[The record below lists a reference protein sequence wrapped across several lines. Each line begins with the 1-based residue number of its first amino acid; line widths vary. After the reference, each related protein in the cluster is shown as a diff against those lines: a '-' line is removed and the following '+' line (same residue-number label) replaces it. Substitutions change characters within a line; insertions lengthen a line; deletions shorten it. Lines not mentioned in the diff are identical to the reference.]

1 MHKIGRNEI
10 FPCQAARMGH
20 CRRLIRAVNGR
31 VAPRTGFIAN
41 VLALRGGARC
51 GHAHARSWRQ
61 ETRCQHNGC
70 DHAFVRWEHKHCS
83 WSAYILVASRGKA
96 AIETKAVE
104 GRKEGV
110 TDPLHSKRNG
120 SALESKFN
128 PEVQLPH

>member
-1 MHKIGRNEI
+1 
-10 FPCQAARMGH
+10 
-20 CRRLIRAVNGR
+20 
-31 VAPRTGFIAN
+31 
-41 VLALRGGARC
+41 
-51 GHAHARSWRQ
+51 
-61 ETRCQHNGC
+61 
-70 DHAFVRWEHKHCS
+70 KHCS

-128 PEVQLPH
+128 PEVQLPHRSVGIEVLDDTTVRAVNGVIRGAKVNLVEVIKGFGAELLSYALSKHEVLKQR

>member
-1 MHKIGRNEI
+1 
-10 FPCQAARMGH
+10 CSAARPGVGG
-20 CRRLIRAVNGR
+20 RA
-31 VAPRTGFIAN
+31 
-41 VLALRGGARC
+41 RGGDAEAR
-51 GHAHARSWRQ
+51 GWRQ

-70 DHAFVRWEHKHCS
+70 DHGFVRWDDEQWS
-83 WSAYILVASRGKA
+83 WSAYILVGSRGEA

-120 SALESKFN
+120 STLESKFN

>member
-1 MHKIGRNEI
+1 
-10 FPCQAARMGH
+10 
-20 CRRLIRAVNGR
+20 
-31 VAPRTGFIAN
+31 
-41 VLALRGGARC
+41 
-51 GHAHARSWRQ
+51 
-61 ETRCQHNGC
+61 
-70 DHAFVRWEHKHCS
+70 KHCS

-128 PEVQLPH
+128 PEVQLPHGGVRVKLLNHTAVRAVNAVIRGAEVNLVENMKGLEPEVPGDALSNHEVLEQR